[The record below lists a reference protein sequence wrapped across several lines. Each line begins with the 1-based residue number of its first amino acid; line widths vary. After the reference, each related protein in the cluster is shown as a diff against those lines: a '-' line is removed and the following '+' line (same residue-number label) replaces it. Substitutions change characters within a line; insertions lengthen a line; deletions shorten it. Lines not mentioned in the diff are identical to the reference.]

1 MSGRGHAGAKTT
13 PVASDE
19 SARGLLG
26 RVHREEDRGMTADWL
41 AGLRAW
47 ASGSVPKRDAASEPS
62 STRVYL
68 RPDGSNGL
76 ELVVGMSVIQLD
88 EGQIRAIHRVTAEY
102 LTR

>member
-1 MSGRGHAGAKTT
+1 
-13 PVASDE
+13 VE
-19 SARGLLG
+19 
-26 RVHREEDRGMTADWL
+26 
-41 AGLRAW
+41 
-47 ASGSVPKRDAASEPS
+47 SEPS